1 MAPLACK
8 WCRLLYY
15 CMGRLVY
22 LNDLALDARWYF
34 SDAYYNRERN
44 NYSYAWPNPTYPH
57 RVAIHSEDLN
67 DQNEGRIAI
76 RRWIEETLV
85 ETVISDVLDKSYRR
99 FIDPEKTWEHSY
111 EVSNRWIVFYFE
123 NEHSASM
130 FALRFSEWIKPV
142 TDENPRWL

>member
-1 MAPLACK
+1 
-8 WCRLLYY
+8 
-15 CMGRLVY
+15 MGRLVY
-22 LNDLALDARWYF
+22 LNDLDLDARWYF

-67 DQNEGRIAI
+67 DQNEGR
-76 RRWIEETLV
+76 
-85 ETVISDVLDKSYRR
+85 
-99 FIDPEKTWEHSY
+99 
-111 EVSNRWIVFYFE
+111 VSNRWIVFYFE